1 MNKPYYHKKR
11 KKTAHQKK
19 GGLGISIFDYKNPQ
33 LLRKFIDS
41 TGQIKNR
48 VANGST
54 AKEQRRLSKAIKR
67 ARQMGLLPYQIVEQ
81 KIILKKLPESQK
93 TTKPENSAT
102 SPSKTELN
110 DDKNIKYKI

>member
-1 MNKPYYHKKR
+1 MKKPYYHKKR
-11 KKTAHQKK
+11 KKTFNQKK
-19 GGLGISIFDYKNPQ
+19 GGLGISVFDYKDSQ

-48 VANGST
+48 VANAST

-81 KIILKKLPESQK
+81 KIFLKKLESPKSVTFHSENPETPPNK
-93 TTKPENSAT
+93 K
-102 SPSKTELN
+102 EL
-110 DDKNIKYKI
+110 DEE